1 MKKTD
6 FDAIAAICTGPGGS
20 ISIIR
25 ISGPGAADILSR
37 AWEGR
42 SDPRDFPRTMLF
54 GRLKTPGK
62 EPCLAVFMPGPRSYT
77 GEDVAELHCHGG
89 SYAPRALLRLVLRS
103 GARMAEN
110 GEFTR
115 RAFLN
120 GKLDLTQAE
129 AVMEL
134 ISASSERAGLLAER
148 QLNGL
153 LGSKIRGLRQE
164 ATHLLAECESRL
176 DFPDEELDWIA
187 PDDMIRNVKQ
197 LRSEIGSLLETRKA
211 GRIVRAGISLV
222 IAGAPNVGKS
232 SLMNA
237 ILGFNRAIVTD
248 IPGTTRDTLEESVE
262 INGVLFRIADTA
274 GLREQAGD
282 AVEAIGMERSR
293 DTLKTADVVLW
304 LLDASLNSQEA
315 IRAAIEQMREA
326 TKHLSVPMIP
336 CWNKCDILPQDVVL
350 PALHG
355 DQERISAATGEGL
368 DRLFA
373 RLEKEVWNAPPAERM
388 DFAVAER
395 HAPLLER
402 AEDAL
407 ARTEDEFR
415 NGNWDLA
422 ASALRNAIRDLGSVT
437 GETAAPDVLDEIFS
451 RFCIGK

>member
-20 ISIIR
+20 IGIVR
-25 ISGPGAADILSR
+25 ISGPGAADVLVR
-37 AWEGR
+37 VWDGR
-42 SDPRDFPRTMLF
+42 TDPRDRPRVMLF
-54 GRLKTPGK
+54 GRLRTPGK

-89 SYAPRALLRLVLRS
+89 TYAPRALLRLVLHS

-153 LGSKIRGLRQE
+153 LGSKIRGLRKD

-176 DFPDEELDWIA
+176 DFPDEELDWIP
-187 PDDMIRNVKQ
+187 PDDMIRDVKR
-197 LRSEIGSLLETRKA
+197 LRGEVRSLLDTRKA

-248 IPGTTRDTLEESVE
+248 IPGTTRDTLEESIE
-262 INGVLFRIADTA
+262 INGVLFRVSDTA
-274 GLREQAGD
+274 GLREEAGD
-282 AVEAIGMERSR
+282 PVEAIGMARSR

-304 LLDASLNSQEA
+304 LLDASRNSPEA
-315 IRAAIEQMREA
+315 VQAAIEQMRGA
-326 TKHLSVPMIP
+326 TERLSVPAIP
-336 CWNKCDILPQDVVL
+336 CWNKCDML
-350 PALHG
+350 PADAALPELPG
-355 DQERISAATGEGL
+355 EPERISAATGEGL
-368 DRLFA
+368 ERLFA

-388 DFAVAER
+388 EFAVAER

-407 ARTEDEFR
+407 ARTADELR
-415 NGNWDLA
+415 DGDWDLA
-422 ASALRNAIRDLGSVT
+422 ASALRNAIRALGSVT
-437 GETAAPDVLDEIFS
+437 G
-451 RFCIGK
+451 